1 MERKGLV
8 VPEQQ
13 VVISRKDD
21 LLPLLEGKVFHVTT
35 SQGYEKILQTG
46 ALLPNTGEHR
56 SPFGNSSNGYF
67 RLKGCVSF
75 FDYRRSGSPKWLE
88 HYDKCLPT
96 MPLNA
101 ASPIVVLYLNEDE
114 HGLLETWEGWKTD
127 QLWSQ
132 RVVPHVEV
140 GYPGPVELS
149 RTHGHLLVT
158 LSAAGNEDPLTEIAA
173 AYLLDSSR

>member
-1 MERKGLV
+1 MERKDLV

-35 SQGYEKILQTG
+35 LQGYEKIL
-46 ALLPNTGEHR
+46 
-56 SPFGNSSNGYF
+56 
-67 RLKGCVSF
+67 
-75 FDYRRSGSPKWLE
+75 
-88 HYDKCLPT
+88 
-96 MPLNA
+96 
-101 ASPIVVLYLNEDE
+101 YLNEDE
-114 HGLLETWEGWKTD
+114 YCLLETWEGWKTD

-173 AYLLDSSR
+173 AFLLDSSR